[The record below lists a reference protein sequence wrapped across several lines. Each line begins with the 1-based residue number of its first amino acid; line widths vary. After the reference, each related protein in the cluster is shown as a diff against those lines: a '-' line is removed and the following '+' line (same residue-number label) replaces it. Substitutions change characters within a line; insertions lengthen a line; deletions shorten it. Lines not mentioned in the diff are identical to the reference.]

1 VFFYL
6 KPNKVAHMDEPFR
19 PVGAKILRGLKNDQF
34 NEDDVIILKALIAGE
49 PAPQVTIFLKLLK
62 YCFNLNLFSKII
74 YQKDFLV

>member
-1 VFFYL
+1 MFFYL

-49 PAPQVTIFLKLLK
+49 PAPQVTIF
-62 YCFNLNLFSKII
+62 
-74 YQKDFLV
+74 